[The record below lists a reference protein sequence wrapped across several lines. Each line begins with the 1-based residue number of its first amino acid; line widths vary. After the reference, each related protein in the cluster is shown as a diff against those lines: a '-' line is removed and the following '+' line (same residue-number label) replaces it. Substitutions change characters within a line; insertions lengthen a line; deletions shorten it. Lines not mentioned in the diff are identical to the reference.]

1 MKTFKKPVL
10 LVGIVC
16 LVLSV
21 GAGPASAKAK
31 WILKYGHGGNTNEWT
46 TLNEGALFIKYYVE
60 KHTQGEI
67 EVQIYPAFQLGNFRQ
82 MMEQVQK
89 NTLEM
94 CHTTAGGASSFMPEF
109 NVVDMPYFIGDEPLA
124 SIFTQH
130 PFWKEMSA
138 AFLKRTG
145 NVRWLA
151 TMPQGFRNFLTT
163 KPINNVEDLKGK
175 KIRTIES
182 TLQKELVK
190 TLGASSTPI
199 PWPEVYT
206 SLQTGVVDGIKHDV
220 SVIINYKLKPLTHAI
235 IDRHAPLYDFLWISD
250 KFLQSLPPEY
260 QNVVIQGVR
269 ESARV
274 ADGIFWALQDK
285 HIKEFEKRGGTVVS
299 PTPEVQKGF
308 TAAQKP
314 MEAWFVKQYGDEG
327 AFWLK
332 KFKEAVENCK
342 SNIHDTSVAFGMKK

>member
-1 MKTFKKPVL
+1 MKTYRKILLFVGVPVL
-10 LVGIVC
+10 ALGLTV
-16 LVLSV
+16 
-21 GAGPASAKAK
+21 GPADAKAK
-31 WILKYGHGGNTNEWT
+31 WTLKYGHGGNTSNWT
-46 TLNEGALFIKYYVE
+46 TLQESALFIKYYVE
-60 KHTQGEI
+60 KHSQGQI
-67 EVQIYPAFQLGNFRQ
+67 EVQIYPSFQLGNFRQ

-89 NTLEM
+89 NALEM

-109 NVVDMPYFIGDEPLA
+109 NVVDMPYFITDEPIA

-138 AFLKRTG
+138 AFLKRSG

-163 KPINNVEDLKGK
+163 KPINNLGDLQGK

-220 SVIINYKLKPLTHAI
+220 SVIINYKLKPLKHAI
-235 IDRHAPLYDFLWISD
+235 LDRHAPLYDFLWISD
-250 KFLQSLPPEY
+250 KFLQSLPPDL

-285 HIKEFEKRGGTVVS
+285 HAKEFKKRGGTIVA
-299 PTPEVQKGF
+299 PTPEIQKEF

-327 AFWLK
+327 DFWLK
-332 KFKEAVENCK
+332 KFKAAVENCK
-342 SNIHDTSVAFGMKK
+342 SGIRDTSVAFGMKP